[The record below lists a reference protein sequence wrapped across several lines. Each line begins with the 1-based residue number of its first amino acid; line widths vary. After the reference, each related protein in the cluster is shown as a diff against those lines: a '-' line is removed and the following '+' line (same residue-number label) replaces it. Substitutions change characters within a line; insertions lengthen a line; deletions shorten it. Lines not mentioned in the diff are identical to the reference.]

1 MYGMYV
7 LNHKGIQEIEIQN
20 TYRNWWRNK
29 TFIWC
34 AKIVFQLSLSFQ
46 RSADE
51 LSAIL
56 DEAILAHSFG
66 AMDVKTCGDKVLCE
80 IFIPKESLEDA
91 LPQRSSHTLRNLVRE
106 KFR

>member
-1 MYGMYV
+1 MEVQDVYLMW
-7 LNHKGIQEIEIQN
+7 QN
-20 TYRNWWRNK
+20 
-29 TFIWC
+29 
-34 AKIVFQLSLSFQ
+34 VFQLSLSFQ
-46 RSADE
+46 RSVDD
-51 LSAIL
+51 LSAVL

>member
-1 MYGMYV
+1 MVVEVQDVYLMCQY
-7 LNHKGIQEIEIQN
+7 
-20 TYRNWWRNK
+20 
-29 TFIWC
+29 
-34 AKIVFQLSLSFQ
+34 VFQLSLSFQ
-46 RSADE
+46 RSVDD

-91 LPQRSSHTLRNLVRE
+91 LPQRSTHTLRNLVRE

>member
-1 MYGMYV
+1 MVEVQDVYLMW
-7 LNHKGIQEIEIQN
+7 QN
-20 TYRNWWRNK
+20 
-29 TFIWC
+29 
-34 AKIVFQLSLSFQ
+34 VFQLSLSFQ
-46 RSADE
+46 RSVDD
-51 LSAIL
+51 LSAVL

-91 LPQRSSHTLRNLVRE
+91 LPQLSSHTLRNLVRE

>member
-1 MYGMYV
+1 MEQDVYLM
-7 LNHKGIQEIEIQN
+7 
-20 TYRNWWRNK
+20 
-29 TFIWC
+29 C
-34 AKIVFQLSLSFQ
+34 AKIVFQLSLSFFQ

-91 LPQRSSHTLRNLVRE
+91 LPQRSSPTLRNLVRE

>member
-1 MYGMYV
+1 MVEQDVYLM
-7 LNHKGIQEIEIQN
+7 
-20 TYRNWWRNK
+20 
-29 TFIWC
+29 C
-34 AKIVFQLSLSFQ
+34 AKIVFQLSLSFFQ

>member
-1 MYGMYV
+1 MQITFPLVVVEVQDVYLMC
-7 LNHKGIQEIEIQN
+7 QN
-20 TYRNWWRNK
+20 
-29 TFIWC
+29 
-34 AKIVFQLSLSFQ
+34 VFQLSLSFQ
-46 RSADE
+46 RSVDD

>member
-1 MYGMYV
+1 MEQDVYLM
-7 LNHKGIQEIEIQN
+7 
-20 TYRNWWRNK
+20 
-29 TFIWC
+29 C

>member
-1 MYGMYV
+1 MLGGGQKYD
-7 LNHKGIQEIEIQN
+7 IQCIS
-20 TYRNWWRNK
+20 TLK
-29 TFIWC
+29 FFT
-34 AKIVFQLSLSFQ
+34 FQ

-91 LPQRSSHTLRNLVRE
+91 LPQRSSHTLRNFVRE
-106 KFR
+106 KFRYVLSSLQSSSSAQKKVI